1 MVFKLKEGR
10 RPKAAAP
17 PLPSFPLDF
26 LDIFDVSQFGR
37 VLRPGLKFDFS
48 LDFQGFL
55 IKSV

>member
-10 RPKAAAP
+10 RPSAATP

-26 LDIFDVSQFGR
+26 LDIFDVSQLGR

-48 LDFQGFL
+48 FWIFKDFL
-55 IKSV
+55 